1 MTTSTNLPAG
11 VSQNTFN
18 QAVSEY
24 AAIVGNDNV
33 FVADESMSPY
43 MKAYIPV
50 DEKLYA
56 PSGAVSVSS
65 VEQIQEVLKVSHKYG
80 IPLWP
85 ISTGRNF
92 GYGEALPAVPGQL
105 LLDLRKMNKIIEV
118 DPVLGT
124 ALVEPGVTYA
134 QLHAYIKEHNIPLWL
149 SVPGPGPLVGPL
161 GQTLIRGEGYTAYA
175 EQFSACCGM
184 EVVLADGQVVRTG
197 LGGIEGTSA
206 WQTNKY
212 GYGPYL
218 DGIFSQSNFGIVTK
232 LGLWLMPA
240 PESYEIFTISFPLY
254 ADVEKAVDLGR
265 RLKLSET
272 VRSPLLIASTAT
284 GMALAGVPRSVIKP
298 GPGALT
304 ADEIQAFA
312 QKNHQ
317 PTISMSAALYGTKD
331 QIAAHLKFVEK
342 EAKAAGG
349 MLLHGEQL
357 NVLPEKL
364 VHHFHDM
371 FTGTPDLQE
380 FALLNWIGGGGLIW
394 FAPICP
400 TRGSEAI
407 KQIDMMKSLAAEFEF
422 DFIDAFFL
430 NGRSMVHLFNLF
442 YDRSNE
448 DQKKRAYAFFE
459 KAQATFA
466 KAGYGVYRSNPA
478 FMKKTAQ
485 VYGSAQMDLNRR
497 IKKALDP
504 KGLIAPGMS
513 GITIA

>member
-1 MTTSTNLPAG
+1 MTDTLNLPAG
-11 VSQNTFN
+11 VSTADFDNALKEYI
-18 QAVSEY
+18 AV
-24 AAIVGNDNV
+24 VGKDNV
-33 FVADESMSPY
+33 IVAPEAMAPY
-43 MKAYIPV
+43 LKAYIPI

-56 PSGAVSVSS
+56 PSGAIAVSS
-65 VEQIQEVLKVSHKYG
+65 VEEIQAVLKICHKYG
-80 IPLWP
+80 IPVWP

-92 GYGEALPAVPGQL
+92 GYGTALPAVPGQL
-105 LLDLRKMNKIIEV
+105 LLDLRKMNKIIHI
-118 DPVLGT
+118 DPELGT

-134 QLHAYIKEHNIPLWL
+134 QLHAYLAEHKIPLWL
-149 SVPGPGPLVGPL
+149 SVPGPGPLVGPV

-175 EQFSACCGM
+175 EQFSSCCGM

-240 PESYEIFTISFPLY
+240 PESYEVFTIGFPAYSDL
-254 ADVEKAVDLGR
+254 EKAVEMGR

-298 GPGALT
+298 EPGALT
-304 ADEIQAFA
+304 AEDIQAFA
-312 QKNHQ
+312 QKNKQ
-317 PTISMSAALYGTKD
+317 PTISVSGALYGTRE
-331 QIAAHLKFVEK
+331 QIAAHLKLVEK
-342 EAKAAGG
+342 EARDAGG

-364 VHHFHDM
+364 AHHFRDI
-371 FTGTPDLQE
+371 FTGTPNLQE

-400 TRGSEAI
+400 TRGSEAM
-407 KQIDMMKSLAAEFEF
+407 KQVEMMKSLATEFGF

-442 YDRSNE
+442 YNRSDA
-448 DQKKRAYAFFE
+448 DQVKRAYAFFE

-478 FMKKTAQ
+478 FMKKTAE
-485 VYGSAQMDLNRR
+485 VYGQAQMDINRR

-504 KGLIAPGMS
+504 KGILAPGMS
-513 GITIA
+513 GITI